1 MTWSDFG
8 LGGRSNA
15 AEARNDCDRSRW
27 RLRST
32 ISQHENRYR
41 LPAYSGLAAFD
52 AADRVVRELDWT
64 SLNRPGRGVPP
75 PRSGPLSLGV
85 T

>member
-1 MTWSDFG
+1 MTWSEYS
-8 LGGRSNA
+8 LGGRVNA
-15 AEARNDCDRSRW
+15 AEARNDCDRGRR

-32 ISQHENRYR
+32 NSQHGNRYR
-41 LPAYSGLAAFD
+41 LPAHSGLAAFD